1 VVKKK
6 EYQIEFCSYQW
17 KRGIQ
22 GIQES
27 EESEESKYHMDIM
40 GMCCSWTYLMIELK
54 LMNPDMTVEVIEE
67 KIRQRYRNRLTR
79 YIVSYQQIM
88 HPILFELSKNI
99 YDG

>member
-1 VVKKK
+1 
-6 EYQIEFCSYQW
+6 
-17 KRGIQ
+17 
-22 GIQES
+22 
-27 EESEESKYHMDIM
+27 
-40 GMCCSWTYLMIELK
+40 
-54 LMNPDMTVEVIEE
+54 MNPDMTVEVIEE